1 MLFRS
6 LWRPAHAAGAVLT
19 YARAAAALAVSVD
32 VVGARDDMDYGLEDG
47 VTRVR
52 LPAHTRVDVSATLP
66 LLGRPAAAGLA
77 ATLRIENLLGARY
90 EEVRGFPARGRA
102 ILVGLRAEGGIP

>member
-1 MLFRS
+1 
-6 LWRPAHAAGAVLT
+6 
-19 YARAAAALAVSVD
+19 
-32 VVGARDDMDYGLEDG
+32 MDYGLENV

-52 LPAHTRVDVSATLP
+52 LPAHTRVDASATLP
-66 LLGRPAAAGLA
+66 LLGRPAATGLA

-90 EEVRGFPARGRA
+90 EEVRGFPARGRS